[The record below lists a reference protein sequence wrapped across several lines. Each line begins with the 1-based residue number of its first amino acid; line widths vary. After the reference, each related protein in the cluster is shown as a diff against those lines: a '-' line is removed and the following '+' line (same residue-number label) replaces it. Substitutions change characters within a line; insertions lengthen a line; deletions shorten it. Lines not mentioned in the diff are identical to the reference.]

1 MVFQILHILDFGVK
15 KMMAF
20 LLKALVLPVFLSSVP
35 WVAGSTFTL
44 LLSLP
49 NTSKPFSVG
58 RIGAG
63 ALIAID
69 AVNRSPD
76 LLAGHWLEHEYVD
89 DECSDVNGPGKIVEL
104 LHRRNYSAF
113 IGPAC
118 SEVCAI
124 TAKLAAFWNIPVVSP
139 TCADQQF
146 LIKKAYP
153 TLTRVFGPFTK
164 MGSFFVKICEKFG
177 WRRVSIIYE
186 HTPAWIIPAEG
197 IRYQAE
203 VNNITVAKY
212 LAFQTPLGQDSTHT
226 ALTQARMLQEVA
238 EVSRII
244 VISAHGE
251 VVRDFLV
258 EAHRR
263 GLTTG
268 DYVFFCFEPYRLEEM
283 FGNFDWKRGDEDDSV
298 AKQAYQALFLLSLY
312 KPNDQRYWNFS
323 NDVIRR
329 SREDFGYV
337 YAPNEKV
344 SVLAAIAHDSV
355 WLYAQAL
362 NETLAERGDPYD
374 GFTITHKM
382 WNRTITGI
390 QGDVTMDANGDRE
403 SAYMMKHIQGGENDR
418 EFKVIANYFGTNK
431 AYEPVEGVQVYWPG
445 GRKTPPKDTPHF
457 GFKDELFINIEKRFA
472 IAVGTIAV
480 FLATGTLIVCLLYR
494 KHVIQKKLSVVL
506 WRISP
511 GDVTMMGHSSSSAGK
526 VPYLNSESIHASLE
540 SILGNMKDS
549 PSSHRTAVYKC
560 RDLSHPN
567 ICSFIGACLEPPQLF
582 LLTEYCPKGSLQDIL
597 KNGSIK
603 LHWSF
608 KFSLMLDI
616 VKGMDYLHR
625 SPLRSHGHLS
635 SSNCVVDSRFVLK
648 VTDHGLSLRRPP
660 GQDEEGWSKE
670 HWTSLLWRA
679 PELLRDSMPS
689 SGTQKGDVYSFG
701 IIVQEV
707 VYRRGPFHIP
717 NNNLEAR
724 DIVEGVKAG
733 VCVGGGG
740 SPLRPHTDSSEC
752 PEGVEA
758 LLGACWSERP
768 SDRPDF
774 SSLRV
779 TVKRLCP
786 SGVGENILDDLLS
799 RMEQYAT
806 NLEEVV
812 SERTAQLLE
821 EKRRAEGL
829 LTQMLPRSVAVQL
842 IAGKTVRAET
852 YDSVTIYFSDIEGF
866 TAMSA
871 SLTPMQVVNVL
882 NDLYT
887 YFDNIIDHHDVYKVE
902 TIGDAYMVVSGLPI
916 RNGDDHAK
924 EIARMSL
931 AVVRGMRQYNSPHVP
946 QQQLKV
952 RIGLHSG
959 PCVAGVVGLKMPR
972 FCLFGDTVNTASRM
986 ESHGSPLKIHVSSST
1001 KALLDT
1007 FRTFRCELRGDIHMK
1022 GKGLVRTFWLLGEDQ

>member
-1 MVFQILHILDFGVK
+1 
-15 KMMAF
+15 MAF
-20 LLKALVLPVFLSSVP
+20 LLRALVLPVFLSSVP

-49 NTSKPFSVG
+49 NTSMPFSVG

-89 DECSDVNGPGKIVEL
+89 DECSDVNGPGKVVEL

-118 SEVCAI
+118 SDVCAI

-177 WRRVSIIYE
+177 WRRISIIYD
-186 HTPAWIIPAEG
+186 HRPAWIIPAEG

-203 VNNITVAKY
+203 VSNITVAKY
-212 LAFQTPLGQDSTHT
+212 LAFQTPLGQDNTHT

-244 VISAHGE
+244 VISARGE

-283 FGNFDWKRGDEDDSV
+283 FGNFDWKRGDVDDSV

-329 SREDFGYV
+329 SREDFGYA

-374 GFTITHKM
+374 GFTITRKM

-403 SAYMMKHIQGGENDR
+403 SAYMMKHIQGAENDR

-480 FLATGTLIVCLLYR
+480 FLATGTLIICLLYR
-494 KHVIQKKLSVVL
+494 KHIIRKKVSVVL
-506 WRISP
+506 WRVSP
-511 GDVTMMGHSSSSAGK
+511 GDVTMMGNSSSSAGK
-526 VPYLNSESIHASLE
+526 VPYLNSKSIDDSLE
-540 SILGNMKDS
+540 SILGNMKDK
-549 PSSHRTAVYKC
+549 PSSHRTAVYKENICSVRLLNVKSVCLNRELLTELKQC

-567 ICSFIGACLEPPQLF
+567 ICSVIGACLEPPQFF

-616 VKGMDYLHR
+616 VKGMDYY
-625 SPLRSHGHLS
+625 
-635 SSNCVVDSRFVLK
+635 
-648 VTDHGLSLRRPP
+648 
-660 GQDEEGWSKE
+660 
-670 HWTSLLWRA
+670 
-679 PELLRDSMPS
+679 MPS

-724 DIVEGVKAG
+724 
-733 VCVGGGG
+733 
-740 SPLRPHTDSSEC
+740 
-752 PEGVEA
+752 
-758 LLGACWSERP
+758 
-768 SDRPDF
+768 
-774 SSLRV
+774 
-779 TVKRLCP
+779 
-786 SGVGENILDDLLS
+786 
-799 RMEQYAT
+799 
-806 NLEEVV
+806 
-812 SERTAQLLE
+812 
-821 EKRRAEGL
+821 
-829 LTQMLPRSVAVQL
+829 
-842 IAGKTVRAET
+842 
-852 YDSVTIYFSDIEGF
+852 
-866 TAMSA
+866 
-871 SLTPMQVVNVL
+871 
-882 NDLYT
+882 
-887 YFDNIIDHHDVYKVE
+887 
-902 TIGDAYMVVSGLPI
+902 
-916 RNGDDHAK
+916 
-924 EIARMSL
+924 
-931 AVVRGMRQYNSPHVP
+931 GM
-946 QQQLKV
+946 
-952 RIGLHSG
+952 
-959 PCVAGVVGLKMPR
+959 
-972 FCLFGDTVNTASRM
+972 
-986 ESHGSPLKIHVSSST
+986 
-1001 KALLDT
+1001 
-1007 FRTFRCELRGDIHMK
+1007 
-1022 GKGLVRTFWLLGEDQ
+1022 